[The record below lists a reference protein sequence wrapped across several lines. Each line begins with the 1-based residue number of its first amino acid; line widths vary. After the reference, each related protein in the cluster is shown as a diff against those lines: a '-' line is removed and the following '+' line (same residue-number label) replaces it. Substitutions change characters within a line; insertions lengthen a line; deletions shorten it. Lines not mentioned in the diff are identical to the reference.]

1 MINKKLG
8 KTLALLACVSIS
20 LYPAN
25 QGRAYSGNDAMKYA
39 EKWYNGYNTIKRE
52 RIVQTLFR
60 SVWLP
65 VVRKK
70 VLVCLN
76 IILKNIGD
84 HIQQH
89 GKMPHISENIG
100 RIELSLILALS

>member
-39 EKWYNGYNTIKRE
+39 EKWYNGYNTK
-52 RIVQTLFR
+52 QYYKAGKDCTNFP
-60 SVWLP
+60 SV
-65 VVRKK
+65 RY
-70 VLVCLN
+70 N
-76 IILKNIGD
+76 KNIFYLFPITID
-84 HIQQH
+84 QTFNNQAIRVFIIH
-89 GKMPHISENIG
+89 
-100 RIELSLILALS
+100 

>member
-39 EKWYNGYNTIKRE
+39 EKWYNGYNTK
-52 RIVQTLFR
+52 QY
-60 SVWLP
+60 
-65 VVRKK
+65 
-70 VLVCLN
+70 
-76 IILKNIGD
+76 
-84 HIQQH
+84 
-89 GKMPHISENIG
+89 
-100 RIELSLILALS
+100 

>member
-39 EKWYNGYNTIKRE
+39 EKWYNGYNTKQYYKAGKDCTNF
-52 RIVQTLFR
+52 VSQCM
-60 SVWLP
+60 VAGG
-65 VVRKK
+65 KK
-70 VLVCLN
+70 N